1 MQPRVDKFPIGVGGI
16 ATIILITIKSSK
28 ERRTAGMN
36 IADRIQSL
44 RKIKG
49 VSQEELADKIGV
61 TRQAVSKWESE
72 QSTPDIE
79 KVILL
84 SDYFDVT
91 TDYLLKGIESVEN
104 QKIKK
109 NIAPIFNIVATTL
122 NVIGNVMA
130 CFLWSETQK
139 TGAIVAGMIFIILGT
154 MLFFVG
160 MSQSSG
166 KDKEMYACKF
176 WKINGWL
183 VSFVPVSVFYNALFG
198 VVAPYPIPFANF
210 ILVFVA
216 FWLAYIGVMIY
227 VTYSQSKKEKAS
239 IQ

>member
-1 MQPRVDKFPIGVGGI
+1 
-16 ATIILITIKSSK
+16 
-28 ERRTAGMN
+28 MN

-91 TDYLLKGIESVEN
+91 TDYLLKGLESVEN
-104 QKIKK
+104 SKIKK
-109 NIAPIFNIVATTL
+109 NIVPIFNIVATAL

-130 CFLWSETQK
+130 CFLWRESQRA
-139 TGAIVAGMIFIILGT
+139 GAIVVGIIFIILGT
-154 MLFFVG
+154 MIFFVG
-160 MSQSSG
+160 MSQSTG
-166 KDKEMYACKF
+166 KEKELYKLKF
-176 WKINGWL
+176 WKVNVWL
-183 VSFVPVSVFYNALFG
+183 VSFVPVSLFYNALFG
-198 VVAPYPIPFANF
+198 DLAPYPRPFGNF
-210 ILVFVA
+210 LLFFVL

-227 VTYSQSKKEKAS
+227 VTRSQIKKEKAS
-239 IQ
+239 V

>member
-1 MQPRVDKFPIGVGGI
+1 
-16 ATIILITIKSSK
+16 
-28 ERRTAGMN
+28 MN

-104 QKIKK
+104 SKIKK

-139 TGAIVAGMIFIILGT
+139 TGAIVAGIIFIILGT
-154 MLFFVG
+154 MIFYVG
-160 MSQSSG
+160 MSQSTG
-166 KDKEMYACKF
+166 KEKELYKFKF
-176 WKINGWL
+176 WKINVWL

-198 VVAPYPIPFANF
+198 IVAPYPILFANY
-210 ILVFVA
+210 ILVFVL
-216 FWLAYIGVMIY
+216 FWLTYIGAMIY
-227 VTYSQSKKEKAS
+227 VTYSQIKKEKAS
-239 IQ
+239 V

>member
-1 MQPRVDKFPIGVGGI
+1 MQPRVDKFPVGVGGI

-28 ERRTAGMN
+28 ERRTAVMN

-139 TGAIVAGMIFIILGT
+139 TGAIVAGVIFIILGT

-160 MSQSSG
+160 MSQSNG
-166 KDKEMYACKF
+166 KDKELYKFKF
-176 WKINGWL
+176 WKMNVWL

-198 VVAPYPIPFANF
+198 VVAPYPIAFANF

-227 VTYSQSKKEKAS
+227 VTCLQSKKEKAS

>member
-1 MQPRVDKFPIGVGGI
+1 
-16 ATIILITIKSSK
+16 
-28 ERRTAGMN
+28 MN

-49 VSQEELADKIGV
+49 VFQEELADKIGV

-109 NIAPIFNIVATTL
+109 
-122 NVIGNVMA
+122 
-130 CFLWSETQK
+130 K
-139 TGAIVAGMIFIILGT
+139 
-154 MLFFVG
+154 
-160 MSQSSG
+160 QS
-166 KDKEMYACKF
+166 
-176 WKINGWL
+176 
-183 VSFVPVSVFYNALFG
+183 V
-198 VVAPYPIPFANF
+198 
-210 ILVFVA
+210 
-216 FWLAYIGVMIY
+216 
-227 VTYSQSKKEKAS
+227 
-239 IQ
+239 

>member
-1 MQPRVDKFPIGVGGI
+1 
-16 ATIILITIKSSK
+16 
-28 ERRTAGMN
+28 MN

-104 QKIKK
+104 SKVKK
-109 NIAPIFNIVATTL
+109 NMTPIFNIVPTTL
-122 NVIGNVMA
+122 NVIGTVLA

-139 TGAIVAGMIFIILGT
+139 TGTIVAGLIFIILGT
-154 MLFFVG
+154 MLFFIG
-160 MSQSSG
+160 RPQSDG
-166 KDKEMYACKF
+166 KDKEIYNSKF
-176 WKINGWL
+176 WKVNVWF
-183 VSFVPVSVFYNALFG
+183 VSFVPVSVLYNALFG
-198 VVAPYPIPFANF
+198 VVAPYPMPFGNF
-210 ILVFVA
+210 LIIFAL

-227 VTYSQSKKEKAS
+227 LTFAHIKKEKAS
-239 IQ
+239 AQ

>member
-1 MQPRVDKFPIGVGGI
+1 MKLSVDRFPMRVGGN
-16 ATIILITIKSSK
+16 ATTILDRIMSSR
-28 ERRTAGMN
+28 ERRTASMN

-84 SDYFDVT
+84 SDYFGVT
-91 TDYLLKGIESVEN
+91 TDYLLKGIESVDN
-104 QKIKK
+104 SKAKK

-154 MLFFVG
+154 MIFFVG
-160 MSQSSG
+160 MSQISG
-166 KDKEMYACKF
+166 KDKEIYTCKF
-176 WKINGWL
+176 WKINVWL
-183 VSFVPVSVFYNALFG
+183 VSFVPVSVFYNAFFG
-198 VVAPYPIPFANF
+198 VVAPYPIPFGNF
-210 ILVFVA
+210 LLVFA
-216 FWLAYIGVMIY
+216 LFWLAYMGVMGC
-227 VTYSQSKKEKAS
+227 VTYFQLKKEKS
-239 IQ
+239 LI

>member
-1 MQPRVDKFPIGVGGI
+1 
-16 ATIILITIKSSK
+16 
-28 ERRTAGMN
+28 MN

-91 TDYLLKGIESVEN
+91 TDYLLKGIESVESS
-104 QKIKK
+104 KVKR

-139 TGAIVAGMIFIILGT
+139 TGAIVAGMVFIILGT

-166 KDKEMYACKF
+166 KDKELYSHKF
-176 WKINGWL
+176 WKVNVWL

-198 VVAPYPIPFANF
+198 VVAPYPILFANF
-210 ILVFVA
+210 VLVFA
-216 FWLAYIGVMIY
+216 LFWLAYIGVMIY
-227 VTYSQSKKEKAS
+227 VTYSQIKKEKAS

>member
-1 MQPRVDKFPIGVGGI
+1 
-16 ATIILITIKSSK
+16 
-28 ERRTAGMN
+28 MN

-79 KVILL
+79 KIILL

-104 QKIKK
+104 QKVKK

-122 NVIGNVMA
+122 NLIGVVMA

-139 TGAIVAGMIFIILGT
+139 TGAIVAGIIFVILGT

-160 MSQSSG
+160 MSQSGG
-166 KDKEMYACKF
+166 KDKAIYTCKF
-176 WKINGWL
+176 WKINVWL

-198 VVAPYPIPFANF
+198 IVAPYPILFANF

-216 FWLAYIGVMIY
+216 FWLTYIGVMIY

>member
-1 MQPRVDKFPIGVGGI
+1 
-16 ATIILITIKSSK
+16 
-28 ERRTAGMN
+28 MN

-91 TDYLLKGIESVEN
+91 TDYLLKGIESVDN
-104 QKIKK
+104 NKVKK

-122 NVIGNVMA
+122 NVIGVVMA
-130 CFLWSETQK
+130 CFLWSETQRN
-139 TGAIVAGMIFIILGT
+139 GAIVAGLVFIILGT

-160 MSQSSG
+160 ISQSKG
-166 KDKEMYACKF
+166 KDKKIYIYKF
-176 WKINGWL
+176 WKISVGL
-183 VSFVPVSVFYNALFG
+183 VSFVPISVFYNVLFG
-198 VVAPYPIPFANF
+198 VVAPYPILYANYL
-210 ILVFVA
+210 LVFVI
-216 FWLAYIGVMIY
+216 FWIVYISGVIYIAYSLG
-227 VTYSQSKKEKAS
+227 KKEKRLLE
-239 IQ
+239 